1 MALYTTQVRTICE
14 SSLGLTTPGGF
25 DSVNETLKKSAPL
38 VFNFDFPIWDEAY
51 RLTLETKILKHFYM
65 REIGFET
72 VGLWKLYLDERLNL
86 IMPYYNELYKTTVL
100 QFNPFYD
107 VDLTTEH
114 EGDNKRAG
122 TNTAH
127 EVSDNEKNID
137 RTGANTKTDEANS
150 TSVGAIN
157 SQGEDHNVHQG
168 GDVSK
173 YSDTPQGSIVDLY
186 KDRYLTNAT
195 INSNQSTDDNTNKN
209 KQDSKQDVNSK
220 EFTVGQFEEKTG
232 QKEKSNNTKVGQEQV
247 DTTEKYVN
255 HVFGANGN
263 RTFTYKLLELRNA
276 ILNIDKMII
285 EELNDLFLGIWG

>member
-14 SSLGLTTPGGF
+14 ASLGMEVPGGF
-25 DSVNETLKKSAPL
+25 DSINDILKNSAPL
-38 VFNFDFPIWDEAY
+38 VFNFDFPIWDENY
-51 RLTLETKILKHFYM
+51 RLTLETKILKHYYM

-100 QFNPFYD
+100 EFNPFYD

-127 EVSDNEKNID
+127 EVGDNEKNIN
-137 RTGANTKTDEANS
+137 RVGTSEKTDEITSNSEGTVAN
-150 TSVGAIN
+150 T
-157 SQGEDHNVHQG
+157 GEDHNVHQG

-195 INSNQSTDDNTNKN
+195 INSNQSTDDNTNKSN
-209 KQDSKQDVNSK
+209 QTSKQNVNTK
-220 EFTVGQFEEKTG
+220 DETAGKFDEKTG
-232 QKEKSNNTKVGQEQV
+232 EQEKRSSTKVGQEEV

-263 RTFTYKLLELRNA
+263 RTYTYKLLELRNA
-276 ILNIDKMII
+276 IINIDKMII
-285 EELNDLFLGIWG
+285 EELKDLFLGIWG

>member
-14 SSLGLTTPGGF
+14 SSLGLAVPGGF

-38 VFNFDFPIWDEAY
+38 VFNFDFPIWDENY
-51 RLTLETKILKHFYM
+51 RLTLETKILKHYYM

-100 QFNPFYD
+100 EFNPFYD

-122 TNTAH
+122 TNTAQ
-127 EVSDNEKNID
+127 EVGENEKNID
-137 RTGANTKTDEANS
+137 RTGKSKKTDVTDS
-150 TSVGAIN
+150 TNNGEIN
-157 SQGEDHNVHQG
+157 TVGEDHNVHQG

-173 YSDTPQGSIVDLY
+173 YSDTPQGSISDLY
-186 KDRYLTNAT
+186 QDKYLTNAT
-195 INSNQSTDDNTNKN
+195 INSNNSKDDNTNK
-209 KQDSKQDVNSK
+209 SKQTSQQSANINDVINT
-220 EFTVGQFEEKTG
+220 EFEENTG
-232 QKEKSNNTKVGQEQV
+232 EKEKRNNTKVGQEQV

-263 RTFTYKLLELRNA
+263 RTYTFKLLELRNA
-276 ILNIDKMII
+276 IINIDKMII
-285 EELNDLFLGIWG
+285 EELKDLFLGIWG

>member
-14 SSLGLTTPGGF
+14 ASLGMEVHGGF
-25 DSVNETLKKSAPL
+25 DSVNDILKNSAPL
-38 VFNFDFPIWDEAY
+38 VFNFDFPIWDENY
-51 RLTLETKILKHFYM
+51 RLTLETKILKHYYM

-100 QFNPFYD
+100 EFNPFYD

-127 EVSDNEKNID
+127 EVGDNEKNIN
-137 RTGANTKTDEANS
+137 RTGTSEKSEEITSINEGTVANT
-150 TSVGAIN
+150 
-157 SQGEDHNVHQG
+157 GEDHNVHQG

-173 YSDTPQGSIVDLY
+173 YSDTPQGSISDLY
-186 KDRYLTNAT
+186 KDKYLTNAT
-195 INSNQSTDDNTNKN
+195 INSNQSTDDNTNKSN
-209 KQDSKQDVNSK
+209 QTSKQNVNTK
-220 EFTVGQFEEKTG
+220 DETTGKFDEKTG
-232 QKEKSNNTKVGQEQV
+232 EQEKRSSTKVGQEEV

-263 RTFTYKLLELRNA
+263 RTYTYKLLELRNA
-276 ILNIDKMII
+276 IINIDKMII
-285 EELNDLFLGIWG
+285 EELKDLFLGIWG

>member
-14 SSLGLTTPGGF
+14 SALGYTKPSGF
-25 DSVNETLKKSAPL
+25 DHVNEVLKKSAPL

-51 RLTLETKILKHFYM
+51 RLTLESKILKHYYM

-100 QFNPFYD
+100 EYNPFYD
-107 VDLTTEH
+107 VDLTTTHQE
-114 EGDNKRAG
+114 DNKRTG
-122 TNTAH
+122 TNSAS
-127 EVSDNEKNID
+127 EVGDNEKS
-137 RTGANTKTDEANS
+137 TKREGSNNKVSVADS
-150 TSVGAIN
+150 TSEGVIN
-157 SQGEDHNVHQG
+157 TTGEDHNVHKG

-195 INSNQSTDDNTNKN
+195 VNSNQSTDDNTNK
-209 KQDSKQDVNSK
+209 SKQTSTQNVKSH
-220 EFTVGQFEEKTG
+220 ETTTG
-232 QKEKSNNTKVGQEQV
+232 VYTENTDEKEKRNNTKVGQEQV
-247 DTTEKYVN
+247 DTTEQYVN
-255 HVFGANGN
+255 HVLGSNGN
-263 RTFTYKLLELRNA
+263 RTYAYKIIEFRNA

-285 EELNDLFLGIWG
+285 EELQDLFLGIWG

>member
-14 SSLGLTTPGGF
+14 SSIGLEIPGGF
-25 DSVNETLKKSAPL
+25 DSVNETLRKSAPL
-38 VFNFDFPIWDEAY
+38 VFNFDFPIWDENY
-51 RLTLETKILKHFYM
+51 RLTLETKILKHYYM

-100 QFNPFYD
+100 EFNPFYD

-114 EGDNKRAG
+114 EGDNKKAG

-127 EVSDNEKNID
+127 EVGDNEKDIK
-137 RTGANTKTDEANS
+137 RTGTNTKANEANS
-150 TSVGAIN
+150 SSNGEIN
-157 SQGEDHNVHQG
+157 NTGEDHNVHQG

-173 YSDTPQGSIVDLY
+173 YSDTPQGSIHDLY
-186 KDRYLTNAT
+186 NDKFLTNAT

-209 KQDSKQDVNSK
+209 KQTSAQEIKSRETN
-220 EFTVGQFEEKTG
+220 VGQFDEKTG
-232 QKEKSNNTKVGQEQV
+232 ETEKRNTTKVGQEQV

-255 HVFGANGN
+255 HVFGSNGN
-263 RTFTYKLLELRNA
+263 RTYTFKLLELRNA
-276 ILNIDKMII
+276 IINIDKMII
-285 EELNDLFLGIWG
+285 DELKDLFLGIWG